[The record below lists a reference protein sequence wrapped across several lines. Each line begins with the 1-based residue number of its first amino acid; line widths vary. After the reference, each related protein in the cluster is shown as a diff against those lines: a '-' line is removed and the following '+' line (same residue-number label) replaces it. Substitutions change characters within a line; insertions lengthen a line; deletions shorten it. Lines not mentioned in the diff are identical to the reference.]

1 MKQIFEYLLSKSKN
15 KQIGLFHLDMS
26 YKEAVDIF
34 KGYDKKV
41 FDNIVKMLGDDPKDN
56 ELFCLEKDT
65 RGYDNVISFRQ
76 KTITYSITFNKN
88 KGITYINKYIAT
100 EDHKNDESYSATYD
114 AKEIMQEFLDELND
128 NFEL

>member
-1 MKQIFEYLLSKSKN
+1 MKQIYEYLLSKSRN
-15 KQIGLFHLDMS
+15 KPIELFHLDMS

-41 FDNIVKMLGDDPKDN
+41 FDNMVKMFGDDPKDN
-56 ELFCLEKDT
+56 ELFCLEKDI

-76 KTITYSITFNKN
+76 KTITYSIMFNA
-88 KGITYINKYIAT
+88 KGITFINKCITT
-100 EDHKNDESYSATYD
+100 EDHKHDESYSATLD
-114 AKEIMQEFLDELND
+114 AKEVMQEFLNELND